1 MSTILLSFESDWF
14 SLLEQGEKKFEYR
27 KHFPKGK
34 TTVYFY
40 VSKPVMA
47 ITGIA
52 TFDEREEL
60 IRWKEK
66 FKDRPVTV
74 QERIAEMLTDCR
86 YAVPCLTF
94 QPTNRLSLSQ
104 LREDID
110 NFIVPRMY
118 YYLDDLPLLD
128 YLKHNLVPTGEML
141 VHSFDCIADDDICQ

>member
-14 SLLEQGEKKFEYR
+14 KKLENGEKKFEYR
-27 KHFPKGK
+27 KHFPKGR

-60 IRWKEK
+60 IGWKEK
-66 FKDRPVTV
+66 YSDRPKAVHD
-74 QERIAEMLTDCR
+74 RIDEMLTDCR

-94 QPTNRLSLSQ
+94 QPTNRIPLNK

-118 YYLDDLPLLD
+118 YYIDDLPLLE
-128 YLKHNLVPTGEML
+128 YLKSSLVPTGEML
-141 VHSFDCIADDDICQ
+141 IHRFDSIEDEDIC

>member
-14 SLLEQGEKKFEYR
+14 AKLENGEKKFEYR
-27 KHFPKGK
+27 KHFPKGR

-60 IRWKEK
+60 VGWKEK
-66 FKDRPVTV
+66 YSDRPRAV
-74 QERIAEMLTDCR
+74 QDRIDEMLTDCR

-94 QPTNRLSLSQ
+94 QPTNRLPLNK
-104 LREDID
+104 LREEID

-118 YYLDDLPLLD
+118 YYIDDLPLLE
-128 YLKHNLVPTGEML
+128 YSKCNLVPTGETL
-141 VHSFDCIADDDICQ
+141 IHRFDTIEDEDIC